1 MNHYKKL
8 VLEKSGAI
16 LDTAF
21 IETKNYDVTFNVWP
35 SADNRNIYIAMD
47 QGKFVNIVPDRDLYI
62 EAAYMQSEIESAIN
76 LGSNIYVDQYILD
89 ACELDDDS
97 DRWEYLWNEWYGEM
111 KSFNF

>member
-16 LDTAF
+16 LDT
-21 IETKNYDVTFNVWP
+21 EHRGTDYDVTFNVWP
-35 SADNRNIYIAMD
+35 TADNRNIYIAMD
-47 QGKFVNIVPDRDLYI
+47 QDKFVNIVPAKDIYT

-76 LGSNIYVDQYILD
+76 LGCTIYVEKYILD
-89 ACELDDDS
+89 ACELDNDS
-97 DRWEYLWNEWYGEM
+97 DRWEYLWNEWFGEM